1 MASTCECQDL
11 TEPGIRPTTG
21 VPAWFNRIV
30 ANERAAAIGGPAG
43 GCREV
48 AAAGGADVGD
58 SSALRRLVLAS
69 ISRGSSFPP
78 GQAGAPPPGEFDSMA
93 QEWGGAEE
101 EAASYA
107 SLAPQ

>member
-1 MASTCECQDL
+1 MW
-11 TEPGIRPTTG
+11 PGTRPTTG

-30 ANERAAAIGGPAG
+30 AQERASAIGRAAG
-43 GCREV
+43 CGEV
-48 AAAGGADVGD
+48 AAGGGRADVGD
-58 SSALRRLVLAS
+58 GSALRRLVVAS
-69 ISRGSSFPP
+69 ISRGASFPP

-93 QEWGGAEE
+93 LEWGGAEE

>member
-1 MASTCECQDL
+1 MWPG
-11 TEPGIRPTTG
+11 TETG

-30 ANERAAAIGGPAG
+30 AQERASAIGRAAG
-43 GCREV
+43 CGEV
-48 AAAGGADVGD
+48 AAGGGRADVGD
-58 SSALRRLVLAS
+58 GSALRRLVVAS
-69 ISRGSSFPP
+69 ISRGASFPP

-93 QEWGGAEE
+93 LEWGGVEE